1 MNNVLQ
7 LIKRYLLRI
16 VDDIDSGNS
25 NLSEEECL
33 QVLEQL
39 KFLSNKEEKLS
50 KYQAS
55 KYIKKSRSQF
65 DVYVKEGK
73 IPPGRKQQGFKEI
86 FWYKK
91 DLDSFLD
98 K

>member
-1 MNNVLQ
+1 MLNQMRILELWTYMLNIIKQQ
-7 LIKRYLLRI
+7 LLKI
-16 VDDIDSGNS
+16 VEDIDTGNS
-25 NLSEEECL
+25 ELSGEECE
-33 QVLEQL
+33 QILEHL

-50 KYQAS
+50 KYQAC

-86 FWYKK
+86 F
-91 DLDSFLD
+91 
-98 K
+98 